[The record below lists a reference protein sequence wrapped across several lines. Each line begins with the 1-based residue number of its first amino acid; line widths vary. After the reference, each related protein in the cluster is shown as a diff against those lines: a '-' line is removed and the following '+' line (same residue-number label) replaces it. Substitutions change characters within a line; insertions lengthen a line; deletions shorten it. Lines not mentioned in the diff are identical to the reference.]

1 MTDLQRLDKLKHFL
15 RYKKRV
21 HTNPVDIEIADLE
34 WLIEQAEK
42 AITRQGVMEI

>member
-1 MTDLQRLDKLKHFL
+1 MTDLQQLKKLQNLL

-21 HTNPVDIEIADLE
+21 HTNPVEIEIADLE
-34 WLIEQAEK
+34 WLIDQAEK